1 MTVSS
6 EGEFASQ
13 NCVDILVRILILV
26 QGYPACCWWWID
38 SFFKHLVCLLADL
51 FWLLLALQ
59 ISDGSSFPASGL
71 DLSFHSRWWD
81 TLSLSVVLWS
91 SLTAQ
96 ILSKCTA
103 DGLLCQLFSSWSPDM
118 WQMTSKER
126 KTYLG
131 QNGSVFAMM
140 GKAWCLQ
147 TWAWGTVCIH
157 LMKLT
162 PTTYNDLLPPVLP
175 HLKFP
180 QLPTSSPA
188 AGDHLLENHKSVG
201 DLSHSSYNICTR

>member
-1 MTVSS
+1 MTVRS

-96 ILSKCTA
+96 ILSKCRA

-131 QNGSVFAMM
+131 QNGPE
-140 GKAWCLQ
+140 CLP
-147 TWAWGTVCIH
+147 WWGRRDVCRPGLEAQFVYIWW
-157 LMKLT
+157 
-162 PTTYNDLLPPVLP
+162 
-175 HLKFP
+175 
-180 QLPTSSPA
+180 SSPPL
-188 AGDHLLENHKSVG
+188 HTMIYFLQFCH
-201 DLSHSSYNICTR
+201 T